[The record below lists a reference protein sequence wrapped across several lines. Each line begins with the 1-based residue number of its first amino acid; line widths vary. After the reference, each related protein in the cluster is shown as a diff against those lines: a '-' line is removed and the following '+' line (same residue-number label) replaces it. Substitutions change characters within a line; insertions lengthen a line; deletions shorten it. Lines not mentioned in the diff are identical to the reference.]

1 MTTEEKVPAE
11 AVHKEYSAE
20 KMGTDDGICETKE
33 VDLRSLAKETA
44 GSVHKEYST
53 EKSHINYGSGETKAT
68 AQTEAVLRDDSA
80 EETDTNDGSGEKRRL
95 ILWL

>member
-1 MTTEEKVPAE
+1 MAAEAKEPAE
-11 AVHKEYSAE
+11 A
-20 KMGTDDGICETKE
+20 
-33 VDLRSLAKETA
+33 
-44 GSVHKEYST
+44 VHKEYST

-95 ILWL
+95 TLWL

>member
-1 MTTEEKVPAE
+1 MRPLAKETAG

-20 KMGTDDGICETKE
+20 K
-33 VDLRSLAKETA
+33 
-44 GSVHKEYST
+44 
-53 EKSHINYGSGETKAT
+53 SHINDGSGETKAT